1 MIKGTRPQ
9 LQTCL
14 LGSFQLIAA
23 LGPRLAMTA
32 IEGASKLLSSEGKSG
47 RMKAESTAA
56 ERDVFREIP
65 LRYAGKCAAY

>member
-1 MIKGTRPQ
+1 
-9 LQTCL
+9 
-14 LGSFQLIAA
+14 
-23 LGPRLAMTA
+23 MTA